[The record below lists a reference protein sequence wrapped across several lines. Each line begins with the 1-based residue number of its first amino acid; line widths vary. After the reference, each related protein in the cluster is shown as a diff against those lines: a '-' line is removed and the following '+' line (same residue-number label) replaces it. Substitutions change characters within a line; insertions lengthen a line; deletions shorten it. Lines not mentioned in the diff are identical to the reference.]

1 MQSFDDIGLS
11 KFVAID
17 LETTG
22 LDPNKD
28 EIIEISAVKFNNGEI
43 VDSLTFL
50 VNPQIKLKPKIIQI
64 TGINDSM
71 LVSKPRFDDIK
82 DQFLIFIENLPVV
95 GHNIMFDLNFLKKNI
110 YDYEKYFKER
120 MICDTYYLSK
130 IFYYDYSSFS
140 LTSLCKI
147 VGIKIN
153 NAHRA
158 EDDAKNSGFLFINII
173 KEKYFFTNIL
183 IFQRIYECLKSFD
196 VPNKK
201 LFRKTLDFL
210 INKNKSQFLDS
221 KNKTYQENFSF
232 STEYSDNLIDD
243 ITIDKLFADE
253 GILNDKLDSFERR
266 ENQIKFCKDIVNT
279 IKNDSILVSEAGAGL
294 GKSYAYLFAS
304 LFSRNENNSQ
314 IIISTNTHS
323 LQTQLF
329 KKDIP
334 LVLDILKYK
343 CRTTIIKGMNNYIC
357 LTRLEELIKNIK
369 NNINAYEALE
379 LSSIFFW
386 LDSTK
391 TGDIAECNGFSKR
404 HYNKIWNLISSKSDY
419 CLSHRCNKFDGCF
432 YKNVRDTASI
442 SDILIVNHSM
452 LIRYYDSV
460 DSFIPQDS
468 ICIVDECHNFHSI
481 CQKQLTQSINNQFLN
496 EHKKQFK
503 NILDNFNQNEFSYQ
517 IISDCRE
524 LLKDFEYLNEN
535 FNSLCTEIF
544 FNNVQSPFNSDY
556 SQNFSISK
564 SNFFIENGVAIL
576 DLIQSLKSIIITL
589 KDYKISIKENI
600 KKISTRYILGNIEIF
615 IRNLESN
622 LMFFKNLT
630 SENNNF
636 INWISYIYKDNTL
649 KNISINIAPEKLNDI
664 SADIFSRFRASVFC
678 SATLSTDSGF
688 EFFLRQMGM
697 QDLVY
702 NDKIKLSKY
711 SSPYYYQDQ
720 SKLFIINK
728 QNTNSETEHI
738 KKVAEDIIELSMKIN
753 KRILILC
760 TSYKQIYDFQTLID
774 LNDDLKNRCLYQLKG
789 TSKSILLSEY
799 LSNKNSIL
807 FGTNTFWEGID
818 LPNDK
823 LEVLIIYK
831 LPFSNPSDP
840 YVKSNINYY
849 RSRNLD
855 AFTEYQ
861 LQDTILKLRQ
871 GFGRLIRSYNDMGVC
886 IITDKRIATKR
897 YGMHIINSLPVEP
910 NFYSNPYVIIDC
922 IKNFLI

>member
-1 MQSFDDIGLS
+1 MQFFDDIGLS

-22 LDPNKD
+22 LDPSKD
-28 EIIEISAVKFNNGEI
+28 KIIEISAVKFNNGEV

-50 VNPQIKLKPKIIQI
+50 VNPAIKLKPKIIQI

-71 LVSKPRFDDIK
+71 LVSKPSFDDIK
-82 DQFLIFIENLPVV
+82 DHFLMFIENLPIV
-95 GHNIMFDLNFLKKNI
+95 GHNVMFDLNFLKKNI
-110 YDYEKYFKER
+110 HDYEKYFKGR

-140 LTSLCKI
+140 LTSLCKT
-147 VGIKIN
+147 VGIEIN

-158 EDDAKNSGFLFINII
+158 EDDARNSGFLLINII

-183 IFQRIYECLKSFD
+183 VFQRIYECLKSFD
-196 VPNKK
+196 VPNKEF
-201 LFRKTLDFL
+201 FRKTLDFL
-210 INKNKSQFLDS
+210 INKNKDQFLDS
-221 KNKTYQENFSF
+221 KNKTYKENFSF

-253 GILNDKLDSFERR
+253 GILSDKLDSFERR
-266 ENQIKFCKDIVNT
+266 ENQIKFCKDIVDVL
-279 IKNDSILVSEAGAGL
+279 KNDTILVSEAGAGL

-314 IIISTNTHS
+314 IIISTNTHN

-379 LSSIFFW
+379 LSSIFYW
-386 LDSTK
+386 LDSTV

-524 LLKDFEYLNEN
+524 LLKDFENLNEN

-564 SNFFIENGVAIL
+564 SNFFIENGVKIL

-615 IRNLESN
+615 VSGLESD
-622 LMFFKNLT
+622 LLFFKNLT

-636 INWISYIYKDNTL
+636 INWISYTYKNNTL
-649 KNISINIAPEKLNDI
+649 KKVSINIAPEKLNDI

-738 KKVAEDIIELSMKIN
+738 KKVAEDIIELSTKIN

-760 TSYKQIYDFQTLID
+760 TSYKQIYDFQTLMD

-849 RSRNLD
+849 QSRNLD

-871 GFGRLIRSYNDMGVC
+871 GFGRLIRSYSDMGVC
-886 IITDKRIATKR
+886 IITDQRIATKR

>member
-1 MQSFDDIGLS
+1 MQFFDDIGLS

-28 EIIEISAVKFNNGEI
+28 KIIEISAVKFNNGEV

-50 VNPQIKLKPKIIQI
+50 VNPAIKLKPKIIQI

-71 LVSKPRFDDIK
+71 LVSKPSFDDIK
-82 DQFLIFIENLPVV
+82 DHFLMFIENLPIV
-95 GHNIMFDLNFLKKNI
+95 GHNVMFDLNFLKKNI
-110 YDYEKYFKER
+110 NDYEKFFKGR

-140 LTSLCKI
+140 LTSLCKT
-147 VGIKIN
+147 VGIEIN

-158 EDDAKNSGFLFINII
+158 EDDAKNSGFLLINII

-183 IFQRIYECLKSFD
+183 VFQRIYECLKSFD
-196 VPNKK
+196 VPNKEF
-201 LFRKTLDFL
+201 FRKTLDFL
-210 INKNKSQFLDS
+210 INKNKGQFLDS

-253 GILNDKLDSFERR
+253 GILSDKLDSFERR
-266 ENQIKFCKDIVNT
+266 ENQIKFCKDIVDVL
-279 IKNDSILVSEAGAGL
+279 KNDTILVSEAGAGL

-314 IIISTNTHS
+314 IIISTNTHN

-357 LTRLEELIKNIK
+357 LTRLEELIRNIK

-379 LSSIFFW
+379 LSSIFYW
-386 LDSTK
+386 LDSTV

-524 LLKDFEYLNEN
+524 LLKDFENLNEN

-564 SNFFIENGVAIL
+564 SNFFIENGVKIL

-600 KKISTRYILGNIEIF
+600 KKTSTRYILGNIEIF
-615 IRNLESN
+615 IRGLESD
-622 LMFFKNLT
+622 LLFFKNLT

-636 INWISYIYKDNTL
+636 INWISYTYKNNTL
-649 KNISINIAPEKLNDI
+649 KKVSINIAPEKLNDI

-738 KKVAEDIIELSMKIN
+738 KKVAEDIIELSTKIN

-760 TSYKQIYDFQTLID
+760 TSYKQIYDFQTLMD

-840 YVKSNINYY
+840 YVKSNTY
-849 RSRNLD
+849 
-855 AFTEYQ
+855 
-861 LQDTILKLRQ
+861 
-871 GFGRLIRSYNDMGVC
+871 
-886 IITDKRIATKR
+886 IT
-897 YGMHIINSLPVEP
+897 
-910 NFYSNPYVIIDC
+910 
-922 IKNFLI
+922 

>member
-1 MQSFDDIGLS
+1 MQFFDDIGLS

-22 LDPNKD
+22 LDPSKD
-28 EIIEISAVKFNNGEI
+28 KIIEISAVKFNNGEV

-50 VNPQIKLKPKIIQI
+50 VNPAIKLKPKIIQI

-71 LVSKPRFDDIK
+71 LVSKPSFDDIK
-82 DQFLIFIENLPVV
+82 DHFLMFIENLPIV
-95 GHNIMFDLNFLKKNI
+95 GHNVMFDLNFLKKNI
-110 YDYEKYFKER
+110 HDYEKYFKGR

-130 IFYYDYSSFS
+130 IFYYYHSSFS
-140 LTSLCKI
+140 LTSLCKT
-147 VGIKIN
+147 VGIEIN

-158 EDDAKNSGFLFINII
+158 EDDARNSGFLLINII

-183 IFQRIYECLKSFD
+183 VFQRIYECLKSFD

-201 LFRKTLDFL
+201 FFRKTLDFL
-210 INKNKSQFLDS
+210 INKNKGQFLDS

-253 GILNDKLDSFERR
+253 GILSDKLDSFERR
-266 ENQIKFCKDIVNT
+266 ENQIKFCKDIVDVL
-279 IKNDSILVSEAGAGL
+279 KNDTILVSEAGAGL

-314 IIISTNTHS
+314 IIISTNTHN

-357 LTRLEELIKNIK
+357 LTRLEELIRNIK

-379 LSSIFFW
+379 LSSIFYW
-386 LDSTK
+386 LDSTV

-524 LLKDFEYLNEN
+524 LLKDFENLNEN

-564 SNFFIENGVAIL
+564 SNFFIENGVKIL
-576 DLIQSLKSIIITL
+576 DLIQSLKSIITTL

-600 KKISTRYILGNIEIF
+600 KKTSTRYILGNIEIF
-615 IRNLESN
+615 IRGLESD
-622 LMFFKNLT
+622 LLFFKNLT

-636 INWISYIYKDNTL
+636 INWISYTYKNNTL
-649 KNISINIAPEKLNDI
+649 KKVSINIAPEKLNDI

-728 QNTNSETEHI
+728 QNINSETEHI
-738 KKVAEDIIELSMKIN
+738 KKVAEDIIELSTKIN

-760 TSYKQIYDFQTLID
+760 TSYKQIYDFQTLMD

-849 RSRNLD
+849 QSRNLD

-871 GFGRLIRSYNDMGVC
+871 GFGRLIRSYSDMGVC
-886 IITDKRIATKR
+886 IITDQRIATKR

>member
-1 MQSFDDIGLS
+1 MQFFDDIGLS

-22 LDPNKD
+22 LDPSKD
-28 EIIEISAVKFNNGEI
+28 KIIEISAVKFNNGEV

-50 VNPQIKLKPKIIQI
+50 VNPAIKLKPKIIQI

-71 LVSKPRFDDIK
+71 LVSKPSFDDIK
-82 DQFLIFIENLPVV
+82 DHFLMFIENLPIV
-95 GHNIMFDLNFLKKNI
+95 GHNVMFDLNFLKKNI
-110 YDYEKYFKER
+110 HDYEKYFKGR

-140 LTSLCKI
+140 LTSLCKT
-147 VGIKIN
+147 VGIEIN

-158 EDDAKNSGFLFINII
+158 EDDARNSGFLLINII

-183 IFQRIYECLKSFD
+183 VFQRIYECLKSFD
-196 VPNKK
+196 VPNKEF
-201 LFRKTLDFL
+201 FRKTLDFL
-210 INKNKSQFLDS
+210 INKNKDQFLDS
-221 KNKTYQENFSF
+221 KNKTFQENFSF

-243 ITIDKLFADE
+243 ITIDKLFAEE
-253 GILNDKLDSFERR
+253 GILSDKLDSFERR
-266 ENQIKFCKDIVNT
+266 ENQIKFCKDIVDVL
-279 IKNDSILVSEAGAGL
+279 KNDTILVSEAGAGL

-314 IIISTNTHS
+314 IIISTNTHN

-379 LSSIFFW
+379 LSSIFYW
-386 LDSTK
+386 LDSTV

-481 CQKQLTQSINNQFLN
+481 CQKQLTQSRNNQLLN

-524 LLKDFEYLNEN
+524 LLKDFENLNEN

-544 FNNVQSPFNSDY
+544 FNNVPSPFNSDY

-564 SNFFIENGVAIL
+564 SNFFIENGVKIL

-600 KKISTRYILGNIEIF
+600 KKTSTRYILGNIEIF
-615 IRNLESN
+615 IRGLEN
-622 LMFFKNLT
+622 DLLFFKNLT

-636 INWISYIYKDNTL
+636 INWISYTYKNNTL
-649 KNISINIAPEKLNDI
+649 KKVSINIAPEKLNDI

-738 KKVAEDIIELSMKIN
+738 KKVAEDIIELSTKIN

-760 TSYKQIYDFQTLID
+760 TSYKQIYDFQTLMD

-849 RSRNLD
+849 QSRNLD

-871 GFGRLIRSYNDMGVC
+871 GFGRLIRSYSDMGVC
-886 IITDKRIATKR
+886 IITDQRIATKR

>member
-1 MQSFDDIGLS
+1 MQFFDDIGLS

-22 LDPNKD
+22 LDPSKD
-28 EIIEISAVKFNNGEI
+28 KIIEISAVKFNNGEV

-50 VNPQIKLKPKIIQI
+50 VNPAIKLKPKIIQI

-71 LVSKPRFDDIK
+71 LVSKPSFDDIK
-82 DQFLIFIENLPVV
+82 DHFLMFIENLPIV
-95 GHNIMFDLNFLKKNI
+95 GHNVMFDLNFLKKNI
-110 YDYEKYFKER
+110 HDYEKYFKGR

-140 LTSLCKI
+140 LTSLCKT
-147 VGIKIN
+147 VGIEIN

-158 EDDAKNSGFLFINII
+158 EDDARNSGFLLINII

-183 IFQRIYECLKSFD
+183 VFQRIYECLKSFD
-196 VPNKK
+196 VPNKEF
-201 LFRKTLDFL
+201 FRKTLDFL
-210 INKNKSQFLDS
+210 INKNKDQFLDS
-221 KNKTYQENFSF
+221 KNKTFQENFSF

-243 ITIDKLFADE
+243 ITIDKLFAEE
-253 GILNDKLDSFERR
+253 GILSDKLDSFERR
-266 ENQIKFCKDIVNT
+266 ENQIKFCKDIVDVL
-279 IKNDSILVSEAGAGL
+279 KNDTILVSEAGAGL

-314 IIISTNTHS
+314 IIISTNTHN

-379 LSSIFFW
+379 LSSIFYW
-386 LDSTK
+386 LDSTV

-481 CQKQLTQSINNQFLN
+481 CQKQLTQSRNNQLLN

-524 LLKDFEYLNEN
+524 LLKDFENLNEN

-544 FNNVQSPFNSDY
+544 FNNVPSPFNSDY

-564 SNFFIENGVAIL
+564 SNFFIENGVKIL

-600 KKISTRYILGNIEIF
+600 KKTSTRYILGNIEIF
-615 IRNLESN
+615 IRGLESD
-622 LMFFKNLT
+622 LLFFKNLT

-636 INWISYIYKDNTL
+636 INWISYTYKNNTL
-649 KNISINIAPEKLNDI
+649 KKVSINIAPEKLNDI

-738 KKVAEDIIELSMKIN
+738 KKVAEDIIELSTKIN

-760 TSYKQIYDFQTLID
+760 TSYKQIYDFQTLMD

-849 RSRNLD
+849 QSRNLD

-871 GFGRLIRSYNDMGVC
+871 GFGRLIRSYSDMGVC
-886 IITDKRIATKR
+886 IITDQRIATKR

>member
-1 MQSFDDIGLS
+1 MQFFDDIGLS

-28 EIIEISAVKFNNGEI
+28 KIIEISAVKFNNGEV

-50 VNPQIKLKPKIIQI
+50 VNPAIKLKPKIIQI

-71 LVSKPRFDDIK
+71 LVSKPSFDDIK
-82 DQFLIFIENLPVV
+82 DHFLMFIENLPIV
-95 GHNIMFDLNFLKKNI
+95 GHNVMFDLNFLKKNI
-110 YDYEKYFKER
+110 HDYEKYFKGR

-140 LTSLCKI
+140 LTSLCKT
-147 VGIKIN
+147 VGIEIN

-158 EDDAKNSGFLFINII
+158 EDDARNSGFLLINII

-183 IFQRIYECLKSFD
+183 VFQRIYECLKSFD

-201 LFRKTLDFL
+201 FFRKTLDFL
-210 INKNKSQFLDS
+210 INKNKGQFLDS

-232 STEYSDNLIDD
+232 STKYNDNLIDD

-253 GILNDKLDSFERR
+253 GILSDKLDSFERR
-266 ENQIKFCKDIVNT
+266 ENQIKFCKDIVDVL
-279 IKNDSILVSEAGAGL
+279 KNDTILVSEAGAGL

-314 IIISTNTHS
+314 IIISTNTHN

-379 LSSIFFW
+379 LSSIFYW
-386 LDSTK
+386 LDSTV

-517 IISDCRE
+517 IISDLRE
-524 LLKDFEYLNEN
+524 LLKDFENLNEN

-564 SNFFIENGVAIL
+564 SNFFIENGVKIL

-600 KKISTRYILGNIEIF
+600 KKTSTRYILGNIEIF
-615 IRNLESN
+615 IRGLESD
-622 LMFFKNLT
+622 LLFFKNLT

-636 INWISYIYKDNTL
+636 INWISYTYKNNTL
-649 KNISINIAPEKLNDI
+649 KKVSINIAPEKLNDI

-728 QNTNSETEHI
+728 QNINSETEHI
-738 KKVAEDIIELSMKIN
+738 KKVAEDIIELSTKIN

-760 TSYKQIYDFQTLID
+760 TSYKQIYDFQTLMD

-849 RSRNLD
+849 QSRNLD

-871 GFGRLIRSYNDMGVC
+871 GFGRLIRSYSDMGVC
-886 IITDKRIATKR
+886 IITDQRIATKR

>member
-1 MQSFDDIGLS
+1 MQFFDDIGLS

-22 LDPNKD
+22 LDPSKD
-28 EIIEISAVKFNNGEI
+28 KIIEISAVKFNNGEV

-50 VNPQIKLKPKIIQI
+50 VNPAIKLKPKIIQI

-71 LVSKPRFDDIK
+71 LVSKPSFDDIK
-82 DQFLIFIENLPVV
+82 DHFLMFIENLPIV
-95 GHNIMFDLNFLKKNI
+95 GHNVMFDLNFLKKNI
-110 YDYEKYFKER
+110 HDYEKYFKGR

-140 LTSLCKI
+140 LTSLCKT
-147 VGIKIN
+147 VGIEIN

-158 EDDAKNSGFLFINII
+158 EDDARNSGFLLINII

-183 IFQRIYECLKSFD
+183 VFQRIYECLKSFD

-201 LFRKTLDFL
+201 FFRKTLDFL
-210 INKNKSQFLDS
+210 INKNKGQFLDS

-232 STEYSDNLIDD
+232 STKYNDNLIDD

-253 GILNDKLDSFERR
+253 GILSDKLDSFERR
-266 ENQIKFCKDIVNT
+266 ENQIKFCKDIVDVL
-279 IKNDSILVSEAGAGL
+279 KNDTILVSEAGAGL

-314 IIISTNTHS
+314 IIISTNTHN

-379 LSSIFFW
+379 LSSIFYW
-386 LDSTK
+386 LDSTV

-404 HYNKIWNLISSKSDY
+404 HYNKIWNLISSKSDF

-460 DSFIPQDS
+460 DSFIPEDS

-517 IISDCRE
+517 IISDLRE
-524 LLKDFEYLNEN
+524 LLKDFENLNEN

-564 SNFFIENGVAIL
+564 SNFFIENGVKIL

-600 KKISTRYILGNIEIF
+600 KKTSTRYILGNIEIF
-615 IRNLESN
+615 IRGLESD
-622 LMFFKNLT
+622 LLFFKNLT

-636 INWISYIYKDNTL
+636 INWISYTYKNNTL
-649 KNISINIAPEKLNDI
+649 KKVSINIAPEKLNDI

-728 QNTNSETEHI
+728 QNINSETEHI
-738 KKVAEDIIELSMKIN
+738 KKVAEDIIELSTKIN

-760 TSYKQIYDFQTLID
+760 TSYKQIYDFQTLMD

-849 RSRNLD
+849 QSRNLD

-871 GFGRLIRSYNDMGVC
+871 GFGRLIRSYSDMGVC
-886 IITDKRIATKR
+886 IITDQRIATKR